1 MTEIQTPDQSVLFS
15 NGRLMLCN
23 IGRLGDTILSNSI
36 LDAAF
41 RTYAT
46 VDYLCGKHNAELLH
60 SDGRFNRV
68 TVLRNSLAGFADLAK
83 ALLRRYDGFIGLK
96 DCYSS
101 TNLIL
106 ARLFCSRVKTGWNGD
121 HFRPF
126 DRDVRRVSAP
136 ATHKVETMRRIGQ
149 LAGLAPGEYKPC
161 LVLASDSINWFR
173 RNYSWDK
180 PFIFLN
186 LSATDLC
193 RMWPVEKWAQYVQG
207 CGLGEKTILVNGLP
221 RHQSMV
227 QRL

>member
-101 TNLIL
+101 TNLML
-106 ARLFCSRVKTGWNGD
+106 ARLFRSRVKTGWNSD
-121 HFRPF
+121 RFRPF
-126 DRDVRRVSAP
+126 DRDVRSISAP
-136 ATHKVETMRRIGQ
+136 DTHKVDMMRRIGE
-149 LAGLAPGEYKPC
+149 LAGVNPGEYKPS
-161 LVLASDSINWFR
+161 LGLAPELITRFR
-173 RNYSWDK
+173 R
-180 PFIFLN
+180 
-186 LSATDLC
+186 
-193 RMWPVEKWAQYVQG
+193 
-207 CGLGEKTILVNGLP
+207 
-221 RHQSMV
+221 
-227 QRL
+227 